1 MTTQPPR
8 PATASRAETTAAQAT
23 EPRPDGYAVSPAIG
37 PLPAIYVRQPP
48 SLACT
53 ACALWRAAARA
64 ARWAAARERERR
76 LKLRL
81 AELER
86 RLRIDSTDSG
96 TPSSKQRIEAKETRR
111 ALRQESERERRKD
124 RRQRRKATA
133 AVRNQLAGIPG

>member
-53 ACALWRAAARA
+53 ACALWYAAARA
-64 ARWAAARERERR
+64 ARRAGSWAARR
-76 LKLRL
+76 R
-81 AELER
+81 
-86 RLRIDSTDSG
+86 
-96 TPSSKQRIEAKETRR
+96 TPP
-111 ALRQESERERRKD
+111 
-124 RRQRRKATA
+124 A
-133 AVRNQLAGIPG
+133 ANHPA